1 MAAPEEYVNFKD
13 KFKLVRESDIKVE
26 FIVALHTNCIFQ
38 YIRLELQNNMLS
50 NVGIVK

>member
-26 FIVALHTNCIFQ
+26 FIVALHTNCFFFFSV
-38 YIRLELQNNMLS
+38 YHTG
-50 NVGIVK
+50 VTK